1 MNTTKH
7 FFALML
13 GLLVLLLLAT
23 GCETPQGN
31 SLKSAHNA
39 YALGSYDSA
48 VELTATAL
56 RMKPDYRDAQEFLV
70 QIWPVAV
77 QNHLGSIKRAED
89 GGLEFK
95 WDAVASE
102 YAQLIQIQDA
112 IKSLPVLIDKKTKL
126 PIHFDIQDHDA
137 DLSQAKNHAAEAH
150 YQAGVRLFGRAGI
163 DNRDNAAQEFKK
175 ANEYV
180 PNYKDGIALAAEG
193 YYQEGVRLFGR
204 AGIDNRNSA
213 AQEFKKANEYVPN
226 YKDGI
231 ALAAE
236 GYYQEGVILA
246 NNPDREIQKQAA
258 KTFKMATD
266 TVPNYKDA
274 ATQYEVCKKNGVTR
288 VAIIPFA
295 DDSGTSGRFG
305 SLKDIIEEKVE
316 SAIMNDSS
324 ATEYLD
330 IITRNKLS
338 QILDENKL
346 AMAGITDADTAAKAG
361 KLLAAHQILIG
372 HITQVIVAP
381 AQVTRK
387 SYQDQANILV
397 GYEKYYGDDGKT
409 HQRPVYS
416 DISAQVTIFTRTAN
430 ASISG
435 SCRLIDVESGKVI
448 HTHEFNG
455 KYNFQNEWGSL
466 TAGDQRALSQNSL
479 NMVNLPEKAPP
490 AEAEMV
496 NYAMADL
503 VSSLSSSLKQDVR

>member
-163 DNRDNAAQEFKK
+163 DNRDN
-175 ANEYV
+175 
-180 PNYKDGIALAAEG
+180 
-193 YYQEGVRLFGR
+193 
-204 AGIDNRNSA
+204 A